1 MFEAPEIQPEA
12 PVAVKRYAVFGQP
25 IAHSRSPWIHARF
38 AEQTRI
44 ALEYR
49 AIEAG
54 VAGFGAALAA
64 FEAGGG
70 LGANV
75 TLPLKAEAPR
85 HCKSLSERAQ
95 RAGVVNTLSRLDD
108 GGWHGDNTDGIGL
121 VQDLA
126 TRHRQ
131 DIRGRRTLVLGAGGA
146 VQGVLVALL
155 EAGLDSIVIANRTPA
170 RADALADRIGE
181 PGRVSTVYW
190 EALHDAGAFEMV
202 VNGTAAGHQRE
213 ALVLPFSL
221 IGRRAV
227 VYDMNYGRA
236 AIDFLAWGRAAG
248 SEHVYDGAGMLV
260 EQAAEAFERW
270 HGVRPETDP
279 VYAQLRHL
287 LDHP

>member
-1 MFEAPEIQPEA
+1 MFEAPEIQPEV
-12 PVAVKRYAVFGQP
+12 PVVVKRYAVFGQP

-44 ALEYR
+44 ALDYR

-85 HCKSLSERAQ
+85 YCKSLSDRAQ
-95 RAGVVNTLSRLDD
+95 RAGVVNTLSRLGD

-190 EALHDAGAFEMV
+190 EDLHDAGAFEMV

-260 EQAAEAFERW
+260 EQAAEAFVRW

-279 VYAQLRHL
+279 VYAQLRQL

>member
-12 PVAVKRYAVFGQP
+12 PVAVKGYAVFGQP

-155 EAGLDSIVIANRTPA
+155 EAGLDSIVLANRTPA

-190 EALHDAGAFEMV
+190 EDLHDAGAFEMV

>member
-1 MFEAPEIQPEA
+1 MFEAPEVRPEA
-12 PVAVKRYAVFGQP
+12 PVVRKHYAVFGQP

-44 ALEYR
+44 ALEYS

-54 VAGFGAALAA
+54 AAGFGAALAA
-64 FEAGGG
+64 FEASGGQ
-70 LGANV
+70 GANV

-85 HCKSLSERAQ
+85 YCKSLSERAQ
-95 RAGVVNTLSRLDD
+95 RAGVVNTLSRLAD

-181 PGRVSTVYW
+181 PGRVHTVYW
-190 EALHDAGAFEMV
+190 EDLHDAGAFEMV

-248 SEHVYDGAGMLV
+248 SEHVYDGVGMLV

-270 HGVRPETDP
+270 HGLRPETDP
-279 VYAQLRHL
+279 VYAQLRQL

>member
-190 EALHDAGAFEMV
+190 EDLHDAGAFEMV

-221 IGRRAV
+221 IGRRDV

-248 SEHVYDGAGMLV
+248 SEQVYDGAGMLV
-260 EQAAEAFERW
+260 KQAAEAFERW

-279 VYAQLRHL
+279 V
-287 LDHP
+287 

>member
-190 EALHDAGAFEMV
+190 EDLHDAGAFEMV

-287 LDHP
+287 LVHP

>member
-54 VAGFGAALAA
+54 VAGFVAALAA

-190 EALHDAGAFEMV
+190 EDLHDAGAFEMV

>member
-12 PVAVKRYAVFGQP
+12 PVALKRYAVFGQP

-190 EALHDAGAFEMV
+190 EDLHDAGAFEMV

>member
-25 IAHSRSPWIHARF
+25 IAHSRSPCSHARF
-38 AEQTRI
+38 AEQTRT
-44 ALEYR
+44 ALAYR

-190 EALHDAGAFEMV
+190 EDLHDAGAFEMV

>member
-1 MFEAPEIQPEA
+1 MFEAPEFQREA
-12 PVAVKRYAVFGQP
+12 PILLKRFAVFGQP

-38 AEQTRI
+38 AAQTHI
-44 ALEYR
+44 TLEYS

-54 VAGFGAALAA
+54 VADFAAALAA
-64 FEAGGG
+64 FEAAGG

-85 HCKSLSERAQ
+85 HCQTLSERAR
-95 RAGVVNTLSRLDD
+95 RAGVVNTLIRLPG
-108 GGWHGDNTDGIGL
+108 GGWSGDNTDGIGL
-121 VQDLA
+121 VHDLA
-126 TRHRQ
+126 TRRRQ

-146 VQGVLVALL
+146 VQGVLIALL
-155 EAGLDSIVIANRTPA
+155 EAGLDSIVIANRTAA

-181 PGRVSTVYW
+181 PSRVHTVYW
-190 EALHDAGAFEMV
+190 DDLRNAGAFEMV
-202 VNGTAAGHQRE
+202 INGTAAGHQRE
-213 ALVLPFSL
+213 ALALPFTL
-221 IGRRAV
+221 IGKRAV

-236 AIDFLAWGRAAG
+236 AVDFLAWGRTAG

-270 HGVRPETDP
+270 HGVRPDTDP

-287 LDHP
+287 LDGA

>member
-1 MFEAPEIQPEA
+1 MFEAPEIPPET
-12 PVAVKRYAVFGQP
+12 PVVLKRYAVFGQP

-64 FEAGGG
+64 FAAGGG

-85 HCKSLSERAQ
+85 YCKSLSERAQ
-95 RAGVVNTLSRLDD
+95 RAGVVNTLSRL
-108 GGWHGDNTDGIGL
+108 GGGDWHGDNTDGIGL

-146 VQGVLVALL
+146 VQGVLIALL

-181 PGRVSTVYW
+181 PGRVGTVYW
-190 EALHDAGAFEMV
+190 EDLHDAGAFEMV
-202 VNGTAAGHQRE
+202 INGTAAGHQR
-213 ALVLPFSL
+213 APLVLPFSL

-236 AIDFLAWGRAAG
+236 AVDFLAWGRAAG

-260 EQAAEAFERW
+260 EQAAEAFVRW
-270 HGVRPETDP
+270 HGVRPDTDP
-279 VYAQLRHL
+279 VYAQLRQL
-287 LDHP
+287 LDGA

>member
-131 DIRGRRTLVLGAGGA
+131 DIRGRHTLVLGAGGA

-190 EALHDAGAFEMV
+190 EDLHDAGAFEMV